1 MTTERLTHGSTRQ
14 VLEINGYMACSTSGA
29 VGYRAADEDAA
40 ILLMNKGEC
49 RLEDWPKRRV
59 VALTI
64 CARNPKVRAELV
76 ELLKKYKLA
85 SNVVRT
91 ASDGSQTHL
100 LRYRD
105 DIYGGVGVFSR
116 ESPAADG
123 ETDPA
128 VAVDGAGRCQAD
140 GHYPPPRV
148 LRLDGDWGPKN
159 ASPLIVPR
167 AELPEYSE
175 SDAFLNDMAEVL
187 RANAKRVEAPSFVPK
202 PKAKK
207 KPYENGDII
216 EPDQTYSMPRPFAPF
231 EDNRRHGFKGNGLE
245 KLGRPDR

>member
-49 RLEDWPKRRV
+49 RLEDWKSRRV

-64 CARNPKVRAELV
+64 CARNPKVRAELG
-76 ELLKKYKLA
+76 EILKKYKLA

-100 LRYRD
+100 LRCD
-105 DIYGGVGVFSR
+105 NSYGGVFSR

-128 VAVDGAGRCQAD
+128 VAVDGEGRCQAD
-140 GHYPPPRV
+140 GSYPPPRI

-167 AELPEYSE
+167 PELPEYRESE
-175 SDAFLNDMAEVL
+175 AFLNDMAEVL
-187 RANAKRVEAPSFVPK
+187 RANAKKVESASGFPKRAP
-202 PKAKK
+202 
-207 KPYENGDII
+207 
-216 EPDQTYSMPRPFAPF
+216 EPEEGMPVQAPPTYYRPQPFAPF
-231 EDNRRHGFKGNGLE
+231 EDYRRHGYTGNGLE